1 MYDNLEY
8 TGYAPE
14 SLCRAEVFC
23 SCEELA
29 SETRCEDVKIEA
41 DRFIFLSLA
50 LLKPPDMVDMCHEF
64 YKDTWSLNI

>member
-41 DRFIFLSLA
+41 DRFIFCLSR
-50 LLKPPDMVDMCHEF
+50 F
-64 YKDTWSLNI
+64 